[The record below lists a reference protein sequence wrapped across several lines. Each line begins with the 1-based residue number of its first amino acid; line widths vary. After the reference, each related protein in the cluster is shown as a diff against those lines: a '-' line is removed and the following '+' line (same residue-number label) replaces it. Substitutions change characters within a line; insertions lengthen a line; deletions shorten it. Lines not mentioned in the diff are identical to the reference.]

1 MIFFT
6 FILYALCMIVS
17 MYATHITAMKVTY
30 FGQCQDQ
37 PVTPVL
43 SKQGPTSLN
52 ICMTECAVRPACQM
66 ISFASRA
73 KICWLFNSTQL
84 NRTSGTVVKNCMY
97 IRKSDFD
104 ELHTQVSIIW
114 TYLKIVYLAQSFTVV
129 SFFNILFVSM
139 FTCLF
144 VYTPFWVLVK
154 SHHSIPASTIAYI

>member
-52 ICMTECAVRPACQM
+52 ICMTECAIRPACQM
-66 ISFASRA
+66 IGFASRA

-84 NRTSGTVVKNCMY
+84 NRTSNTVVKNCMY
-97 IRKSDFD
+97 IKKSDFD
-104 ELHTQVSIIW
+104 ELQTQVPSTECTLQDIKDLFRNLK
-114 TYLKIVYLAQSFTVV
+114 YLVDWYFSL
-129 SFFNILFVSM
+129 
-139 FTCLF
+139 
-144 VYTPFWVLVK
+144 
-154 SHHSIPASTIAYI
+154 H